1 MLALTIRD
9 DNGKLAAGHLFCS
22 SEDVRQ
28 NWLKR
33 LRKIGF
39 DYLLTYCDV
48 QSPYSIMFG
57 TRTIRE
63 RGKKFV
69 VRSSN

>member
-22 SEDVRQ
+22 SELARQ

-39 DYLLTYCDV
+39 DYLLTYCDT
-48 QSPYSIMFG
+48 QSQWSIMFG
-57 TRTIRE
+57 TKTFRE
-63 RGKKFV
+63 HGKPFV
-69 VRSSN
+69 VRN

>member
-22 SEDVRQ
+22 SELARQ
-28 NWLKR
+28 NWLNR

-48 QSPYSIMFG
+48 QSQWSIMFG
-57 TRTIRE
+57 TKTLRE
-63 RGKKFV
+63 RGKPFV
-69 VRSSN
+69 VRN